1 MTSPPRVSME
11 IIDEVVKSMN
21 IGLVFQGYVSL
32 CYSPKLPM
40 AIACWKLNYSTPLGS
55 KNSFFRE
62 ISTELILELTCF
74 SY

>member
-1 MTSPPRVSME
+1 MTSPLRVSME
-11 IIDEVVKSMN
+11 ITDEVVKSMK

-32 CYSPKLPM
+32 CSSPKLPM